1 MSQDILNLLKKSFP
15 DAVVDTHNL
24 RGDETALIRRE
35 NLLEVMRWLKDECRF
50 EMLMDLTAVDYL
62 GEELRFEI
70 VYHLKSI
77 FRRYRLRIKVRVP
90 EEDASVDSLT
100 SLWKGANWYE
110 RECHEFYG
118 IKFKGHPDLRPLL
131 LYPEF
136 KGYPLRKDYPH
147 NKRQPRIPLLKP
159 ETR

>member
-1 MSQDILNLLKKSFP
+1 MSQNILERLKTRFP
-15 DAVVDTHNL
+15 DAVSDTHNF

-35 NLLEVMRWLKDECRF
+35 NLLEVMRWLKHECGF

-62 GEELRFEI
+62 GEELRFEV

-90 EEDASVDSLT
+90 EGDPSVDSLV

-147 NKRQPRIPLLKP
+147 NKRQPRIPLIKP

>member
-1 MSQDILNLLKKSFP
+1 MSQEILDRLKNRFP
-15 DAVVDTHNL
+15 DDVLETHNF
-24 RGDETALIRRE
+24 RGDETALIKRE
-35 NLLEVMRWLKDECRF
+35 KLLEVMRFLKEDCGLEV
-50 EMLMDLTAVDYL
+50 LMDLTAVDYL
-62 GEELRFEI
+62 GQEPRFEL

-90 EEDASVDSLT
+90 EDDPRVDSLT
-100 SLWKGANWYE
+100 PLWKGANWFE

-118 IKFKGHPDLRPLL
+118 IEFNGHPDLRPLL

-147 NKRQPRIPLLKP
+147 KKRQPRIPLIKP